1 MQFVARILNRRLTN
15 GEIDDITLC
24 KTLKDKVEHS
34 GYEICRVSG
43 IDAGNAWDCMLGW
56 CQCWKRY
63 DCFEDFREN
72 FSILGEDYSIRF
84 ETGDNGLKLWPARDP
99 GCTVTSCLA
108 LECFGCVGCVGVG
121 LEKAMPM
128 RLAPKKKME
137 NFIRNYKLV
146 SPEGRMLEGSK
157 SDEHH
162 RGQVLIGEV
171 CIAVGVICAAPYYII
186 RFQASK

>member
-1 MQFVARILNRRLTN
+1 
-15 GEIDDITLC
+15 
-24 KTLKDKVEHS
+24 
-34 GYEICRVSG
+34 
-43 IDAGNAWDCMLGW
+43 
-56 CQCWKRY
+56 
-63 DCFEDFREN
+63 
-72 FSILGEDYSIRF
+72 
-84 ETGDNGLKLWPARDP
+84 
-99 GCTVTSCLA
+99 
-108 LECFGCVGCVGVG
+108 
-121 LEKAMPM
+121 M

-171 CIAVGVICAAPYYII
+171 CIAVGVICAALYYII